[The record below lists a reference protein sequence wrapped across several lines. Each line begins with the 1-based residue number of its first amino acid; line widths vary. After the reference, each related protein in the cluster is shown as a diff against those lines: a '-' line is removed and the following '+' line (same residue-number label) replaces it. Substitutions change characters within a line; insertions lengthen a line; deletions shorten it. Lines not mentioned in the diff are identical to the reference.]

1 MKKFLTILSIFFL
14 IIVTTIT
21 KNSTK
26 KIENEIFNVKE
37 NILPLRYKYEL
48 ILLEY
53 NYLTSPQKLMEY
65 QSIYFED
72 DLTPISIIELKMIEE
87 KNNKLVISNFKDSKK
102 INE

>member
-53 NYLTSPQKLMEY
+53 NYLSSPEKLFSYSENIKKENY
-65 QSIYFED
+65 NSID
-72 DLTPISIIELKMIEE
+72 IINL
-87 KNNKLVISNFKDSKK
+87 NKIKIFKDK
-102 INE
+102 IEIQKFIGHE